1 MSLRFIT
8 NSEKN
13 IVAFPFDYLFV
24 FSLYIYNIYD
34 NCEKGK
40 KMSDLK
46 FTEEEAEIIEQEAE
60 KLNVV
65 NAEGVSVQTMSQ
77 EEFN

>member
-1 MSLRFIT
+1 
-8 NSEKN
+8 
-13 IVAFPFDYLFV
+13 
-24 FSLYIYNIYD
+24 
-34 NCEKGK
+34 
-40 KMSDLK
+40 MSDLK